1 MWDIIFSTSFLTDFL
16 VSTLRM
22 STPLA
27 YAGLSCVIAE
37 RSGIFNIGAEGMI
50 LAGAFAAAIG
60 ALFTGSAWLGVGLAC
75 IVGMLMGLM
84 LAVLSIQ
91 LGANQIVSGI
101 MINILSLGM
110 TSFLARIIMGAA
122 TIST

>member
-1 MWDIIFSTSFLTDFL
+1 MWDIIFSTSFLMDFL

-50 LAGAFAAAIG
+50 LGGAFAAAVG
-60 ALFTGSAWLGVGLAC
+60 ALFTESAWLGVGLAC
-75 IVGMLMGLM
+75 IVGMSMGLL

-91 LGANQIVSGI
+91 LGANQK
-101 MINILSLGM
+101 ILAVKAPLGRVEQ
-110 TSFLARIIMGAA
+110 LL
-122 TIST
+122 ISML